1 MKNADFILKITI
13 VVLILLTGCEGKERY
28 YRPDLPEKL
37 SVLGIIDADDTTR
50 YILFEKSF
58 QVEYSED
65 KTYSLRE
72 LSFTIS
78 NSSGVIYSF
87 QSDHALGNKSMVR
100 LPDSLIFISGEK
112 YFFRAKESDC
122 YEISSEITVPDPPS
136 GLKLLAISKEIVT
149 NYVIECYEVADGH
162 KVWLDVI
169 SISFDNNKSKDSY
182 YALLVESYGL
192 NDIGSWVFDYVG
204 KSYMEFAVSESDA
217 SSFNAIFPG
226 LIRYTFDPCDDYKL
240 IKNPAHA
247 CYMESKKISENK
259 STLVLTIRSNDVKT
273 IPAYPDTFR
282 IRLLSIPEEMYL
294 FEKSIYTYERNAGD
308 PFAEPVYL
316 RGNIKEGYGMFAICR
331 SIEIHV
337 DAPPRY

>member
-58 QVEYSED
+58 QVEYPED
-65 KTYSLRE
+65 ITDSLRD

-87 QSDHALGNKSMVR
+87 QSGHTLKNQSLIR
-100 LPDSLIFISGEK
+100 IPDSITFITGEK
-112 YFFRAKESDC
+112 YFSQAKERDC
-122 YEISSEITVPDPPS
+122 PEISSEITVPDPPS

-169 SISFDNNKSKDSY
+169 NLSFDNNKSKDSY

-192 NDIGSWVFDYVG
+192 NDIGMWVIGMVG
-204 KSYMEFAVSESDA
+204 KSYMEFALRQSNIQGFFSM
-217 SSFNAIFPG
+217 FPG
-226 LIRYTFDPCDDYKL
+226 LTRYTFDPCNDYML
-240 IKNPAHA
+240 IENPAHA
-247 CYMESKKISENK
+247 YFMKASNISDSK
-259 STLVLTIRSNDVKT
+259 STLVLTIQSNDVKT
-273 IPAYPDTFR
+273 IPACPMYYR
-282 IRLLSIPEEMYL
+282 IRLLSIPEEMNM
-294 FEKSIYTYERNAGD
+294 FEKSLYNYERNAGD

-316 RGNIKEGYGMFAICR
+316 KGNIKEGYDVFAICR
-331 SIEIHV
+331 SVEIHTWCSTKI
-337 DAPPRY
+337 